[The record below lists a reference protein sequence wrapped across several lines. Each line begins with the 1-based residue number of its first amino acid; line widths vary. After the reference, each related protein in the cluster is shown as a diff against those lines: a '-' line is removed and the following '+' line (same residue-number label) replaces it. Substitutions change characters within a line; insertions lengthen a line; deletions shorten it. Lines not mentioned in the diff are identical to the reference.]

1 MKRTIPVLVL
11 ILAVIL
17 ATGCSV
23 LKRDASEG
31 DTQLAVAVEGS
42 HAEMVKPYVRRA
54 LERSIRTPQD
64 EKRFYTTFV
73 TEDSLGPVS
82 RWQNVLLIG
91 ALDSDDQISQRIQRM
106 LNGEV
111 LEGVRSGNY
120 AVFRQKDVWARG
132 QAVVVVVGATRA
144 SMIEW
149 LQQNGDELYRLFKE
163 ARDERMTKRL
173 YSVYEQEEL
182 ADSLRKAN
190 GWNLRIP
197 HDFTVVNSGTN
208 PGFVRLRR
216 FYPDRFLTVSW
227 REGTADDVNDST
239 LLAWKDSL
247 AAGFADPQQINPD
260 FVDSHEIMIGG
271 LRAIETYGLWE
282 TKGAVGGG
290 PYVTYLLYDEGTLY
304 LLDGQVFAP
313 DRSKEL
319 YIRQLEVILQTFRP

>member
-11 ILAVIL
+11 ILTVIL

-31 DTQLAVAVEGS
+31 DTLLAVAVEGS
-42 HAEMVKPYVRRA
+42 HAELVKPYVRRA

-106 LNGEV
+106 LDGEV
-111 LEGVRSGNY
+111 LEGVRSGKY

-144 SMIEW
+144 SMMSW
-149 LQQNGDELYRLFKE
+149 LQANGDELYNLFKE
-163 ARDERMTKRL
+163 ARDERMAKKL

-190 GWNLRIP
+190 GWTLRIP
-197 HDFTVVNSGTN
+197 HDFGVVSSGTN

-247 AAGFADPQQINPD
+247 AAGFADPQQINPA
-260 FVDSHEIMIGG
+260 FVDSREMMIGG
-271 LRAIETYGLWE
+271 LRAIEVHGLWE
-282 TKGAVGGG
+282 TKGAIGGG
-290 PYVTYLLYDEGTLY
+290 PYVSYLLHDEGTLY

-319 YIRQLEVILQTFRP
+319 YIRQLEVVLNSFQP